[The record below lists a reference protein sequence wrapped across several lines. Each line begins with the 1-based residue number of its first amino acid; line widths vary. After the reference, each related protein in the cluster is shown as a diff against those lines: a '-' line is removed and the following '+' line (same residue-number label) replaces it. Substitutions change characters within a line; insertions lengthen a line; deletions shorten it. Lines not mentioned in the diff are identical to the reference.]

1 MKIEFSNHRYC
12 RKIKRERPTTKQLT
26 GETLSTN
33 EIAVSYEPFKEIV
46 IMEKTRFN
54 SPEEIAR
61 FTSVI
66 AGGKLAGLYWIEG
79 VVFLYFP
86 LTASTAIVAK
96 ELLEKHKVYWTFVGY
111 AMMPKYMPIIET
123 KEKMIVPVVEITS
136 DPILKSVALWLKEL
150 KQ

>member
-1 MKIEFSNHRYC
+1 MSNSKVTVKY
-12 RKIKRERPTTKQLT
+12 
-26 GETLSTN
+26 ET
-33 EIAVSYEPFKEIV
+33 FKEII
-46 IMEKTRFN
+46 IMERTQF
-54 SPEEIAR
+54 STPENLAR
-61 FTSVI
+61 FTAVI
-66 AGGKLAGLYWIEG
+66 AGGKLAGLYWVEG

-111 AMMPKYMPIIET
+111 AMMPKYQQIIET

-136 DPILKSVALWLKEL
+136 DPILKSVAQWLKEQ

>member
-1 MKIEFSNHRYC
+1 MSV
-12 RKIKRERPTTKQLT
+12 
-26 GETLSTN
+26 
-33 EIAVSYEPFKEIV
+33 AVTYEPFKEIV
-46 IMEKTRFN
+46 IMEKTHFN

-66 AGGKLAGLYWIEG
+66 AGGNLAGLYWVDG

-96 ELLEKHKVYWTFVGY
+96 ELLEKQKVYWTFVGY
-111 AMMPKYMPIIET
+111 AMMPKYQQIIET

-136 DPILKSVALWLKEL
+136 DPILKSVAHWLKEL
-150 KQ
+150 KE

>member
-1 MKIEFSNHRYC
+1 MSV
-12 RKIKRERPTTKQLT
+12 
-26 GETLSTN
+26 
-33 EIAVSYEPFKEIV
+33 AVTYEPFQEIV

-54 SPEEIAR
+54 GPEEIAR

-66 AGGKLAGLYWIEG
+66 AGGKLAGLYWVDG

-96 ELLEKHKVYWTFVGY
+96 ELLEKHKVYWTFVGF
-111 AMMPKYMPIIET
+111 AMMPKYQQIIET

-136 DPILKSVALWLKEL
+136 DPILKSVAHWLKE
-150 KQ
+150 QTE

>member
-1 MKIEFSNHRYC
+1 MSV
-12 RKIKRERPTTKQLT
+12 TVT
-26 GETLSTN
+26 
-33 EIAVSYEPFKEIV
+33 YEPFQEIV

-66 AGGKLAGLYWIEG
+66 AGGKLAGLYWVDG

-96 ELLEKHKVYWTFVGY
+96 ELLEKRKVYWTFVGY
-111 AMMPKYMPIIET
+111 AMMPKYMQIIET

-136 DPILKSVALWLKEL
+136 DPTLKSVANWLKEL
-150 KQ
+150 KE

>member
-1 MKIEFSNHRYC
+1 MSV
-12 RKIKRERPTTKQLT
+12 
-26 GETLSTN
+26 
-33 EIAVSYEPFKEIV
+33 AVTYEPFQEIV

-66 AGGKLAGLYWIEG
+66 AGGKLAGLYWVDG

-111 AMMPKYMPIIET
+111 AMMPKYQQIIET

-136 DPILKSVALWLKEL
+136 DPTLKSVAHWLKEL
-150 KQ
+150 KE